1 MSLMVK
7 HFLHERPHF
16 WNCLEIFDPDGHNLS
31 TDPNY
36 DRSYPF
42 YDSAYSERN
51 HIKNDHIFLELS
63 RLDTQQNAEVKDFGH
78 HRNIYEI
85 IFNSR
90 PGKMWIKYTQ
100 IIYRYQFTLQVTQE
114 NYFSRQ

>member
-1 MSLMVK
+1 MVTVSITEFTNELNGK
-7 HFLHERPHF
+7 ALSARTSPFLE
-16 WNCLEIFDPDGHNLS
+16 LY
-31 TDPNY
+31 PNY